1 MNEAAPR
8 AQTGKFKSAQWG
20 VSEKALTNRERWLC
34 FWSLFVFGSC
44 CVYQWLMPAS
54 ILTNIGAVFEMSL
67 DTAGWI
73 MSVFTLT
80 GLVLAYPGAWI
91 MRNVGIKVSILIA
104 ALLTIS
110 GNVLALVA
118 DSGVLFIVARAI
130 QGCGFGLIAVI
141 GPNIMPRL
149 FPLERQ
155 GLVMGIWSQWV
166 CPGVALAALS
176 TPLLYGAF
184 GWRSIFCLSL
194 VLQVVTTLLV
204 LVFVKMPAVPENA
217 ARTDAGRGG
226 AGKPSRAYVASA
238 FAVGFCF
245 LAWCTSY
252 PTFNTFYPTYAQ
264 TVQGMDMFTASM
276 TTLRGRHCDYPWRHP
291 VRTSGRQDQAAQTHA
306 RHRLRPCS
314 LPYARRSCRLGP
326 KTRRSPGQ
334 AYSSWD
340 FFCAGLVPTMSRAL
354 IPVLARDP
362 RATDYA
368 LTGMAF
374 VTQLGGFIAAFFG
387 TIAAGTSYQFAALTF
402 VVPLCAVAV
411 IVLLFV
417 QNDHALQAKPDK
429 DALPSSARGS
439 EAS

>member
-1 MNEAAPR
+1 MSETAPNVPAA
-8 AQTGKFKSAQWG
+8 GKFKSAQWG
-20 VSEKALTNRERWLC
+20 VAEGELTNRQRWLC

-54 ILTNIGAVFEMSL
+54 ILTNIGAVFNMDL

-80 GLVLAYPGAWI
+80 GLLLAYPGAWI
-91 MRNVGIKVSILIA
+91 MRNVGIKVSIIIA
-104 ALLTIS
+104 AVLTIM
-110 GNVLALVA
+110 GNVLALLA
-118 DSGVLFIVARAI
+118 DSGTLFIFARAV

-166 CPGVALAALS
+166 CPGVALASLS
-176 TPLLYGAF
+176 TPLLYAAF
-184 GWRSIFCLSL
+184 GWKSIFVLSL
-194 VLQVVTTLLV
+194 ALQVVTTLLV
-204 LVFVKMPAVPENA
+204 LAFVKMPAVPENVRA
-217 ARTDAGRGG
+217 KGQGKARM
-226 AGKPSRAYVASA
+226 GKPSKAYTISA

-264 TVQGMDMFTASM
+264 TVQGMDLFTASM
-276 TTLRGRHCDYPWRHP
+276 TTLVAAVATIPGGILFGLVADKIKQRKFMLIAGYVLLIVVCATVLW
-291 VRTSGRQDQAAQTHA
+291 SNSQNQALAWG
-306 RHRLRPCS
+306 S
-314 LPYARRSCRLGP
+314 IIFLG
-326 KTRRSPGQ
+326 
-334 AYSSWD
+334 

-354 IPVLARDP
+354 IPVLAQDP
-362 RATDYA
+362 ATTDYA

-387 TIAAGTSYQFAALTF
+387 TIAAGSTYQFAALTF
-402 VVPLCAVAV
+402 VVPLCAAAV

-417 QNDHALQAKPDK
+417 KNDHRMKRGEIASEGEAVQQA
-429 DALPSSARGS
+429 
-439 EAS
+439 AS

>member
-276 TTLRGRHCDYPWRHP
+276 TTLVAAIATIPGGILFGLLADKIKQRKLMLVIGYVLLIAVCATVLWAGSQNQHILPGILLCGPRSHHVARAHPGACPGSSGYRLCSDRHGVRDPARRIHRCVLRHDRRGHVLS
-291 VRTSGRQDQAAQTHA
+291 VRGTHFRRAVVRRCRDRLAVRQE
-306 RHRLRPCS
+306 RPCV
-314 LPYARRSCRLGP
+314 AGEAGQRRAAVVG
-326 KTRRSPGQ
+326 
-334 AYSSWD
+334 
-340 FFCAGLVPTMSRAL
+340 SRQ
-354 IPVLARDP
+354 R
-362 RATDYA
+362 
-368 LTGMAF
+368 GF
-374 VTQLGGFIAAFFG
+374 V
-387 TIAAGTSYQFAALTF
+387 
-402 VVPLCAVAV
+402 
-411 IVLLFV
+411 
-417 QNDHALQAKPDK
+417 K
-429 DALPSSARGS
+429 
-439 EAS
+439 

>member
-276 TTLRGRHCDYPWRHP
+276 TTLVAAIATIPGGILFGLLADKIKQRKLMLVIGYVLLIAVCATVLWAG
-291 VRTSGRQDQAAQTHA
+291 SQNQALAWA
-306 RHRLRPCS
+306 RS
-314 LPYARRSCRLGP
+314 IFFLG
-326 KTRRSPGQ
+326 
-334 AYSSWD
+334 

-417 QNDHALQAKPDK
+417 KNDHALQAKPDK

>member
-1 MNEAAPR
+1 MSEAAIPS
-8 AQTGKFKSAQWG
+8 AGKFKSAQWG
-20 VSEKALTNRERWLC
+20 VSDKPLTNKQRWLC

-54 ILTNIGAVFEMSL
+54 ILTNIGGAFDMSL

-73 MSVFTLT
+73 MSIFTLT
-80 GLVLAYPGAWI
+80 GLILAYPGAWI

-104 ALLTIS
+104 AGLTIL
-110 GNVLALVA
+110 GNILALA
-118 DSGVLFIVARAI
+118 AGDAAMFITARAI

-176 TPLLYGAF
+176 TPLLYEAF
-184 GWRSIFCLSL
+184 GWKSIFCLSL
-194 VLQVVTTLLV
+194 ALQVVTTLLV
-204 LVFVKMPAVPENA
+204 FTFVKMPAVPENA
-217 ARTDAGRGG
+217 LGKASGSGGSGNAR
-226 AGKPSRAYVASA
+226 PSKAYTVSA
-238 FAVGFCF
+238 FVVGFCF

-276 TTLRGRHCDYPWRHP
+276 TTLVAAIATIPGGILFGLIADKIKQRKTMLILGYLLLIAVYGTTLWLNEQNP
-291 VRTSGRQDQAAQTHA
+291 VLAWASIFF
-306 RHRLRPCS
+306 
-314 LPYARRSCRLGP
+314 LG
-326 KTRRSPGQ
+326 
-334 AYSSWD
+334 

-354 IPVLARDP
+354 IPVLAKDP
-362 RATDYA
+362 ATTDYA

-387 TIAAGTSYQFAALTF
+387 TIAASSSYQFAALTF
-402 VVPLCAVAV
+402 VVPLCAAAV

-417 QNDHALQAKPDK
+417 KNDHKMTA
-429 DALPSSARGS
+429 
-439 EAS
+439 